1 MQYNP
6 YAPNPQLQMERV
18 ASIEEAKRFRVFPGQ
33 TVYLLDQEQP
43 MIYMKSANQEG
54 GASLRAFSLS
64 EIDPSSITDPRYIS
78 RSDFE
83 AFKKEMMEAIKGG
96 KGDEPASRGQ

>member
-6 YAPNPQLQMERV
+6 YVPNPQLQMEMV
-18 ASIEEAKRFRVFPGQ
+18 ASIEEAKRFRVFPGH

-54 GASLRAFSLS
+54 GVSLRAFALS
-64 EIDPSSITDPRYIS
+64 EINPSSITDPRYIS

-96 KGDEPASRGQ
+96 KVNEPASREQ

>member
-54 GASLRAFSLS
+54 GVNIRAFALS

-96 KGDEPASRGQ
+96 KGNEPVIREQ